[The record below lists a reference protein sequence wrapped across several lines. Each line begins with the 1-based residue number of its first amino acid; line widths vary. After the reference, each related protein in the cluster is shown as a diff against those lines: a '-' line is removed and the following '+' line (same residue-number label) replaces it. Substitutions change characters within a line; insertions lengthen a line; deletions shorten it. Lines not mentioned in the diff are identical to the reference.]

1 MTNWSGHPSRRI
13 LRSDHELDRSSAQD
27 HSICGRR
34 TLADSL
40 SGPSEAKGGGTNSI
54 EKTSVASGAINCL
67 AASAEGASMRFDR
80 RRLVSFDR

>member
-1 MTNWSGHPSRRI
+1 MSLILCQRVIIPSAVAE
-13 LRSDHELDRSSAQD
+13 RSQ
-27 HSICGRR
+27 IV
-34 TLADSL
+34 SL
-40 SGPSEAKGGGTNSI
+40 WASEAKGGGTNSI

>member
-13 LRSDHELDRSSAQD
+13 LRSGHELDPLSACH

-40 SGPSEAKGGGTNSI
+40 WASEAKGGGTNSI

-80 RRLVSFDR
+80 RRLVSLDR